1 MQSLSEVFFL
11 SSGHLEFS
19 DWALG
24 LTYAQIRVA
33 WPFTPT
39 IIMSAPECAKSSIT
53 SGGLIRFYFL
63 LLFYSIWFFFC
74 IHEWVGLIVIKCL
87 SHINLSIVTSQAQ
100 LQKSNSWNILSSLI
114 QKLKVFF
121 LPNVSHMKGP
131 WKHKKEFK
139 RINTNTNKEK
149 VRNGNHSSGDRKKKE
164 KKEKKR

>member
-1 MQSLSEVFFL
+1 MFFL
-11 SSGHLEFS
+11 SSSHLKFS

-24 LTYAQIRVA
+24 LTYAQIRIA

-53 SGGLIRFYFL
+53 SGGLICFYFL

-74 IHEWVGLIVIKCL
+74 IHEWAGFTVIKCL
-87 SHINLSIVTSQAQ
+87 SHINLSIVTSRAQ
-100 LQKSNSWNILSSLI
+100 LQKSNSWNILPSLI

-131 WKHKKEFK
+131 WKHSKESTQTQTK
-139 RINTNTNKEK
+139 RRCE
-149 VRNGNHSSGDRKKKE
+149 NHSSGDRKKKE